1 MPRFPRRLFSAASK
15 NNAAWFIGAGL
26 IPVGR
31 SAAGLAAAVVLSVL
45 AGACTFDYGDLSAGD
60 RENEPDLIMRGL
72 EYVRVRDGNPSIRV
86 QADSAERF
94 EDARI
99 MKIRDL
105 RFEQYAPNDP
115 EANALGS
122 AGSARIDLATGN
134 AVLRDGVRVVVPS
147 EDLSITTRS
156 LDWDDET
163 RYLAGDPEV
172 PVRIERGDGTSMTG
186 SGFFADTRS
195 RTWEFT
201 GGVQGVFVEEDD
213 EPPDAGVP
221 AGSPTAGPPAA
232 GSPDAAESPAVSA
245 EPALSA
251 APDGPAAPIGSPA
264 DGSSGAPA
272 EPPEASR

>member
-1 MPRFPRRLFSAASK
+1 MPRFLRRLFSAASK

-31 SAAGLAAAVVLSVL
+31 SAAGLAAAGVLSVL
-45 AGACTFDYGDLSAGD
+45 AGACSFDYGDLSAGN

-163 RYLAGDPEV
+163 RYLAGDPAV

-201 GGVQGVFVEEDD
+201 GGVQGVFVEEEKATP
-213 EPPDAGVP
+213 EPGAP
-221 AGSPTAGPPAA
+221 
-232 GSPDAAESPAVSA
+232 AESA
-245 EPALSA
+245 
-251 APDGPAAPIGSPA
+251 GPAAPETSDGLAAPAAPVEFPPAAPAESPA
-264 DGSSGAPA
+264 DGSSGVPA
-272 EPPEASR
+272 APPEAYP